1 MLIHSCET
9 FGLLYSGSTFDRST
23 GYVSS
28 SQSMAGR
35 NHSRASLGGA
45 YIPAPQHTSR
55 FPTTSHIWRSG
66 RAVDVQP
73 PWTPITLEPSA
84 TMLSRSRAS
93 SLRTSSRQPSDT
105 VEIEVASNNA
115 LSTRRVQ
122 LPDRRRSSTAGA
134 NTAVSERARFSYRAG
149 DVAVV
154 DVRVRVFTALA
165 LASAP
170 RESTLSATKTTTAV
184 ASTTRAREN
193 EARDDDLPVHPLAS
207 SRFVSA
213 IVASPRKRRDTS
225 SPCTAQCGRTPRTSR
240 SFADAR
246 RRRRPARAPR
256 ERAIADD

>member
-1 MLIHSCET
+1 M
-9 FGLLYSGSTFDRST
+9 
-23 GYVSS
+23 
-28 SQSMAGR
+28 
-35 NHSRASLGGA
+35 
-45 YIPAPQHTSR
+45 
-55 FPTTSHIWRSG
+55 
-66 RAVDVQP
+66 QP

-84 TMLSRSRAS
+84 TMLKRSRAS
-93 SLRTSSRQPSDT
+93 SLRTNSRQPSDT
-105 VEIEVASNNA
+105 VEIDVASNSA

-122 LPDRRRSSTAGA
+122 LSTAGA

-149 DVAVV
+149 GVAVV
-154 DVRVRVFTALA
+154 DFNVRVRVFTALA

-170 RESTLSATKTTTAV
+170 RESTHSVIATKTTTAV

-193 EARDDDLPVHPLAS
+193 EARDDDLPVRPLAS

>member
-1 MLIHSCET
+1 
-9 FGLLYSGSTFDRST
+9 
-23 GYVSS
+23 
-28 SQSMAGR
+28 
-35 NHSRASLGGA
+35 
-45 YIPAPQHTSR
+45 
-55 FPTTSHIWRSG
+55 
-66 RAVDVQP
+66 
-73 PWTPITLEPSA
+73 
-84 TMLSRSRAS
+84 
-93 SLRTSSRQPSDT
+93 